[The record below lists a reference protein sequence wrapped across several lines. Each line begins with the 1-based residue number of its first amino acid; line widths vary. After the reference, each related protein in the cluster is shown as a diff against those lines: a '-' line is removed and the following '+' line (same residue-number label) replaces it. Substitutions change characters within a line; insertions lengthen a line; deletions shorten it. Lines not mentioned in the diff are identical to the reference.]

1 MELRV
6 TLNYLRISPK
16 KVRLLTNLLRGL
28 PVAQAESQLQ
38 VAEKSSSEALRKLL
52 RSALANAKHN
62 HQLEEKDLFVKE
74 CLTNEGPKLKR
85 YAPKAYGRASLIRKR
100 SSRVTLILATVPR
113 SAAKAVGAKPAAQKT
128 LTRKSVDESKK
139 GVKP

>member
-28 PVAQAESQLQ
+28 SVAQAESQLS
-38 VAEKSSSEALRKLL
+38 VAEKSSAEALRKLL
-52 RSALANAKHN
+52 KSAIANAKHN
-62 HQLEEKDLFVKE
+62 HQLDEKDLVVKE

-85 YAPKAYGRASLIRKR
+85 YTPKAYGRAALIRKR
-100 SSRVTLILATVPR
+100 SSRVTLVLATRPEVKAKPETK
-113 SAAKAVGAKPAAQKT
+113 STALKAKAMDP
-128 LTRKSVDESKK
+128 LSDSKK
-139 GVKP
+139 GAKG

>member
-38 VAEKSSSEALRKLL
+38 VAEKASTAALRKLL
-52 RSALANAKHN
+52 KSALANAKHN
-62 HQLEEKDLFVKE
+62 HQLDEKDLFVKE

-85 YAPKAYGRASLIRKR
+85 YAPKAYGRAGLIRKR
-100 SSRVTLILATVPR
+100 SSRVTLVLATRPGA
-113 SAAKAVGAKPAAQKT
+113 AAKTSARPVAAPAKTGPSAN
-128 LTRKSVDESKK
+128 ESPK
-139 GVKP
+139 GVTP